1 MLVSHGTSWM
11 NQLLI
16 ELTWATKKKYL
27 PAEKKKPSPTPK
39 FHCKKVLRRVGTYQ
53 LPQNQEGRGFR
64 LKNSD
69 WWSTFQHSA
78 VLYICYVEARLA
90 ENVGGKGPFRY
101 SYCRTLPASLFYVSI
116 WKASAPFDLDAPCV
130 SSHPWTFSVCLT
142 FLHLATFP
150 SVSTLLLIHAAGG
163 SASEPACVSLPGRQP
178 ASSLP
183 VWGVIPTPVTGCL
196 YSSVY
201 LWNLWL
207 NYHLFYGEAWFGAKW
222 VVVYWQQRGILSM
235 RTAFLIRVCSCRSE
249 KKHRERL

>member
-16 ELTWATKKKYL
+16 ELTWATNKKYL
-27 PAEKKKPSPTPK
+27 PVEKKKPSPTTK
-39 FHCKKVLRRVGTYQ
+39 FYCKKVLRRVETYQ
-53 LPQNQEGRGFR
+53 LPQNQEGRGFM

-69 WWSTFQHSA
+69 WWNTFAAFCGSLHLLRIA
-78 VLYICYVEARLA
+78 DT
-90 ENVGGKGPFRY
+90 
-101 SYCRTLPASLFYVSI
+101 YCRTLPASLFHVSI

-235 RTAFLIRVCSCRSE
+235 RTAFLICVCSCRSE